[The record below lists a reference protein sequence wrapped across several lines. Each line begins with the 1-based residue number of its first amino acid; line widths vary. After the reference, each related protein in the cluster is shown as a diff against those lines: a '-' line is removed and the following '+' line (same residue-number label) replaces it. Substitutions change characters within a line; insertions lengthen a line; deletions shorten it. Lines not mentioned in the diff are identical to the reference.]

1 MKKEAIKA
9 TRPQAQQKPADDTG
23 VVLEAPRL
31 RIASKEQ
38 FEKAQKKTRKLHAGL
53 FQRLAK

>member
-9 TRPQAQQKPADDTG
+9 TRPQSPQKPADDTG

-31 RIASKEQ
+31 CVASKEQ

-53 FQRLAK
+53 FRRLSK